1 MSKSSGKNVVAAVV
15 IGAAAGYIAGILT
28 APKSGKDTREDIKN
42 AADKYKTEAERRLQL
57 LRDELS
63 VLIDDASAKAR
74 YYSDR
79 GKKEV
84 AVLVDKA
91 KIAQSKA
98 REVMSAAK
106 SGEAEDK
113 DLDKAIAEASQAK
126 KHLVDY
132 MKKS

>member
-1 MSKSSGKNVVAAVV
+1 MSKSNGKNVVAAVV
-15 IGAAAGYIAGILT
+15 LGAAAGYIAGVLT
-28 APKSGKDTREDIKN
+28 APKSGKETRQDIKN
-42 AADKYKTEAERRLQL
+42 TADKYKSEAEQRLQK
-57 LRDELS
+57 LRDDLG

-79 GKKEV
+79 GKKEL

-98 REVMSAAK
+98 RDVMSAAK
-106 SGEAEDK
+106 SGEAKDK
-113 DLDKAIAEASQAK
+113 DLDKAINEASQAK
-126 KHLVDY
+126 KHLIDY

>member
-1 MSKSSGKNVVAAVV
+1 MSKSTGKNVVAAVV
-15 IGAAAGYIAGILT
+15 VGAAAGYIAGILT
-28 APKSGKDTREDIKN
+28 APKSGKETREDIKN

-63 VLIDDASAKAR
+63 VLVDDASAKAR

-91 KIAQSKA
+91 KIAQVKA
-98 REVMSAAK
+98 REVISAAK
-106 SGEAEDK
+106 SGEADDK
-113 DLDKAIAEASQAK
+113 DLDKAIVEASQAK